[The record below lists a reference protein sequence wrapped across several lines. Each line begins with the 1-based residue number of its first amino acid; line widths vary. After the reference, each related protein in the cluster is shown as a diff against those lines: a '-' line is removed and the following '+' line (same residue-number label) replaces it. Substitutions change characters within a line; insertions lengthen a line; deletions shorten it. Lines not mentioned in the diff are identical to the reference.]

1 MIPVVSASLMRRSD
15 LACLTPQEV
24 LVGRA
29 ADAMVPEFAG
39 AARCAVV
46 CGNGN
51 NGADGFALAAKLT
64 EEGKICRV
72 LRISDRTTD
81 AGRYWLAECVRLGV
95 PVTVVPDGDF
105 DFSGDTDIADCLFGT
120 GFHGNAEGE
129 YRAAIEAINASGC
142 RVVSADINSGLCAD
156 SGLGEPAVRSDLTV
170 AFGAYKSGHFLGRA
184 KDLIGRMRVA
194 DVGIPL
200 LPERCAFWVRS
211 SDLAPLLP
219 PRRQCSHKGDY
230 GYIALIGGCAE
241 YSGAAKL
248 ANMSQSALRAGCG
261 VATLAVPASLAG
273 AVAPA
278 LLESTLALSPECNGH
293 MIFDEL
299 FLSGLIAGRRAVGV
313 GMGWGRSE
321 ENQKILAYL
330 LSHMTA
336 PLLIDAD
343 GLYALSRLGT
353 DCLCQATCPVILT
366 PHTGE
371 FARLSGLSPE
381 TVLDDPIAH
390 AERFAAMHGV
400 VLLLKGPSTVVTDG
414 HETLL
419 VRRGCAGMA
428 TAGSGDVLSG
438 ILTGL
443 LGYLPADP
451 HTVALG
457 AYLAGM
463 AGEMAARDIGEISML
478 ASDTVSHIAEA
489 VRTLTGR

>member
-15 LACLTPQEV
+15 LSCPTPQEV

-29 ADAMVPEFAG
+29 ADALLPEFAD

-46 CGNGN
+46 CGSGN
-51 NGADGFALAAKLT
+51 NGADGFALAAKLAGV
-64 EEGKICRV
+64 GKTCRV
-72 LRISDRTTD
+72 LRISERTTD
-81 AGRYWLAECVRLGV
+81 TGRYWLAECERLGV
-95 PVTVVPDGDF
+95 PVTVVPDGNF
-105 DFSGDTDIADCLFGT
+105 DFSADTDLADCLFGT
-120 GFHGNAEGE
+120 GFHGNAEGV
-129 YRAAIEAINASGC
+129 YRTAIEAINASGC
-142 RVVSADINSGLCAD
+142 RVVSADINSGLSAD

-200 LPERCAFWVRS
+200 LPEHCAFWVRS

-219 PRRQCSHKGDY
+219 PRMQCSHKGDY
-230 GYIALIGGCAE
+230 GYIALLGGCTE

-248 ANMSQSALRAGCG
+248 ANLSQSALRAGCG

-273 AVAPA
+273 AVAPC
-278 LLESTLALSPECNGH
+278 LLESTLAPAPDREGH
-293 MIFDEL
+293 MICDEA

-353 DCLCQATCPVILT
+353 DCLRQATCPVILT
-366 PHTGE
+366 PHMGE
-371 FARLSGLSPE
+371 FSRLSGLSPE
-381 TVLDDPIAH
+381 TVLEDPIAH
-390 AERFAAMHGV
+390 AERFAASCGV
-400 VLLLKGPSTVVTDG
+400 ILLLKGPSTIITDG
-414 HETLL
+414 CETLL
-419 VRRGCAGMA
+419 VRCGCAGMA

-443 LGYLPADP
+443 LGYLSAGVW
-451 HTVALG
+451 TVALG
-457 AYLAGM
+457 AYLAGT
-463 AGEMAARDIGEISML
+463 AGELAAREKGEISML